1 MKEVHQL
8 TLDEYESKI
17 STYVQDIIPVEETD
31 ANKTEE
37 FQTKAQK
44 NLHTTLQKSVT
55 QNYITASNSTT
66 DKNNTIPKRTQKE
79 KSVSTTIMTPPT
91 SPTTPKH
98 VKK

>member
-44 NLHTTLQKSVT
+44 NQHTTLQKSVT
-55 QNYITASNSTT
+55 QNYITPSTSTT

-79 KSVSTTIMTPPT
+79 KSITTTIMTPPT
-91 SPTTPKH
+91 SPTPPKH
-98 VKK
+98 LNK